1 MNVIIDSV
9 NVCVNV
15 YVFRETLRETLRALV
30 KFKLVK
36 FKEIDR
42 DKSIDNIFDNKIS
55 VMYLQM

>member
-1 MNVIIDSV
+1 MQEYEIMNVLIYS
-9 NVCVNV
+9 VNV
-15 YVFRETLRETLRALV
+15 YVFRETLRALV

-42 DKSIDNIFDNKIS
+42 DKSIDNILDNKIS